1 MLRDLCRRK
10 ASVDENYEWDAVDF
24 CPRPAVDDGKSC
36 IFFSLF
42 AFFPS
47 HLLTAHS
54 LVQIQL
60 NGTDQIHLSAEN
72 H

>member
-24 CPRPAVDDGKSC
+24 CPRPAVDDGKS
-36 IFFSLF
+36 FTSFKF
-42 AFFPS
+42 FFPCFFFLS
-47 HLLTAHS
+47 SYLHAARS

-60 NGTDQIHLSAEN
+60 KRKD
-72 H
+72 

>member
-36 IFFSLF
+36 FFSCFFLF
-42 AFFPS
+42 LFTCSSQF
-47 HLLTAHS
+47 
-54 LVQIQL
+54 
-60 NGTDQIHLSAEN
+60 GTNIAEKKILDTFVC
-72 H
+72 